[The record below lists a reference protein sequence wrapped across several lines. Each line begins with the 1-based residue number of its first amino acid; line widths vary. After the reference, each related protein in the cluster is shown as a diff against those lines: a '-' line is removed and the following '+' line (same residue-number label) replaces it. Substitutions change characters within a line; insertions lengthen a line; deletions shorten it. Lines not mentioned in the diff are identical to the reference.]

1 VRHSIGGQTLMTRN
15 KDKGRIEGPFVPML
29 IQTTGCPAW
38 RALSAHARE
47 VYRVLK
53 SRYGFDARNNGR
65 IYLSARQAAKET
77 GFNRNIIARCL
88 RELAYYGF
96 IVMTEPGCLG
106 VNGRGKAPHWRL
118 TELGYMRE
126 LPTREFLKWDGELFH
141 EQKSP
146 AYYKRQAQRLIKL
159 RATQKQ
165 KPVTTIEPGWHDHRD
180 IPVARP
186 SSHSDAE
193 VARPSGHTT
202 GQPCHDHQDISRANH
217 SVVLDPL
224 PDPLVVSAQRQRLD
238 ALGAR
243 LVGVGVRL
251 GIEKNFGQKTLGTS
265 TLGTLDAGLIATNP
279 GVA

>member
-1 VRHSIGGQTLMTRN
+1 MARH

-38 RALSAHARE
+38 RAMSPYARE

-65 IYLSARQAAKET
+65 IYLSARDGSEET
-77 GFNRNIIARCL
+77 GFSKNAITRAL
-88 RELAYYGF
+88 RELQHYGF
-96 IVMTEPGCLG
+96 IVMTESGCLG

-126 LPTREFLKWDGELFH
+126 PPTREFLKWDGELFH

-146 AYYKRQAQRLIKL
+146 AYYKRRERSLAKL
-159 RATQKQ
+159 RGGQKQ
-165 KPVTTIEPGWHDHRD
+165 NPVPMRGTDCTDARY
-180 IPVARP
+180 IPVSSCAVQSPEELSLRAVHTNESACP
-186 SSHSDAE
+186 SE
-193 VARPSGHTT
+193 RY
-202 GQPCHDHQDISRANH
+202 ISRVNH

-243 LVGVGVRL
+243 LVAVGVGL
-251 GIEKNFGQKTLGTS
+251 GIEKNFGQKTLGTF
-265 TLGTLDAGLIATNP
+265 GAGLIVGNP